1 MLFSA
6 SVSMLLFPLGEFLEN
21 GIEEGGFY
29 AETYFL
35 HAILTPER
43 YLDFGRSQ
51 SQSSPLFSLLSQ
63 CRVKCLSH
71 PSPEFLPY

>member
-1 MLFSA
+1 MLR
-6 SVSMLLFPLGEFLEN
+6 FPLDEVLEN

-43 YLDFGRSQ
+43 YLDFGKSQ
-51 SQSSPLFSLLSQ
+51 SQSSQLFSLL
-63 CRVKCLSH
+63 
-71 PSPEFLPY
+71 

>member
-1 MLFSA
+1 MLFSV
-6 SVSMLLFPLGEFLEN
+6 SVHMLRFPLDEVLEN

-43 YLDFGRSQ
+43 YLDFGKSQ
-51 SQSSPLFSLLSQ
+51 SQSSQLFSLL
-63 CRVKCLSH
+63 
-71 PSPEFLPY
+71 

>member
-6 SVSMLLFPLGEFLEN
+6 SVSMLLFPLDGFLEN

-43 YLDFGRSQ
+43 YLDFGRSPVPEF
-51 SQSSPLFSLLSQ
+51 SALFSAKPVQ
-63 CRVKCLSH
+63 G
-71 PSPEFLPY
+71 